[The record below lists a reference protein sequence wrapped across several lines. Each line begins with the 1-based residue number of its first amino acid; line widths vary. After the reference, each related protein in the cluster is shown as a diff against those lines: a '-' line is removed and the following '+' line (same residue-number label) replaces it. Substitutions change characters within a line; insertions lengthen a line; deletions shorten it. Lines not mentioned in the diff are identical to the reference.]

1 MTKTV
6 DLNCDLG
13 ESFGPW
19 EMGNDAAMIE
29 LATSVNVACGF
40 HAGDADIMRK
50 TVELAKARGVSVGA
64 HPGYRDLH
72 GFGRRPMPGLTSSEI
87 ENLIAY
93 QIGALQAIATAA
105 GHKVT
110 HVKAHG
116 AISNVACEDDMTARA
131 TAPSCTIRTTRSA
144 IANAIKA
151 VDPSLVFVVLANSK
165 LVRAGEA
172 ANLRMAHEVFADR
185 AYEDDGNLVSRK
197 KPGAVLHDPKA
208 IAERVVRMVQDGA
221 VVSVTGKVIKMQT
234 DTVCIHGDT
243 RGAVEIAQGLREALK
258 QAGITV
264 APFKTAH

>member
-1 MTKTV
+1 MTTI

-50 TVELAKARGVSVGA
+50 TCELAKARGVNVGA

-72 GFGRRPMPGLTSSEI
+72 GFGRRPFPGMKTSEI
-87 ENLIAY
+87 ENMIAY

-110 HVKAHG
+110 HVKPHG
-116 AISNVACEDDMTARA
+116 ALSNVACEDITTAKA
-131 TAPSCTIRTTRSA
+131 IASA
-144 IANAIKA
+144 IRA
-151 VDPSLVFVVLANSK
+151 VDPNLVFVVLANSA
-165 LVRAGEA
+165 LVQAGEA
-172 ANLRMAHEVFADR
+172 ANLPMVHEVFADR
-185 AYEDDGNLVSRK
+185 AYEDDGTLMSRR
-197 KPGAVLHDPKA
+197 KPGSVLHDAKA
-208 IAERVVRMVQDGA
+208 IAQRVVRMVQDGA
-221 VVSVTGKVIKMQT
+221 VISASGKAIKMRT

-243 RGAVEIAQGLREALK
+243 PGAVDIARGVRQALK
-258 QAGITV
+258 EAGIDV
-264 APFKTAH
+264 APFKVK